1 VNDVSTLARGREPW
15 IPDLLRPKWLSALAR
30 LRQERKG
37 AGTKIILLLLVGALF
52 WGGTYGLLH
61 RVLRYLKDTPEV
73 GPLIAS
79 KILAVGF
86 LAFLSLL
93 LLSNLITALS
103 SFFLARDLDLL
114 ISAPVDWLW
123 FYLAKLAENLLHS
136 SWMVVVMAVP
146 IFAAYGAVFGGG
158 PLFPLVAAAAFL
170 PLLVIPA
177 AIGAVLTLALV
188 NIFPARRLRDFL
200 TLLAVAAAAG
210 FVLWLR
216 LAKPE
221 QLARPEG
228 FRNLIDFLTLLQAPT
243 NPLLPSQWSADI
255 VMNWL
260 DRVADPLPILL
271 LWSTAGALVV
281 LGALLHHRLYASGF
295 ARAQEGGDTRDGGRR
310 QARWVGYLLRPLG
323 PMQREMFLKDV
334 RVFFRDSTQWGQLIL
349 IGVLLV
355 VYLFNIS
362 ALPINTGERVPL
374 FVTTLVIFLN
384 QGLSGFVLAAIAVRF
399 IFPAVSLEGRQ
410 FWLLRSSPLDL
421 RALIRSKY
429 WTGTAPLLVLALGLT
444 VITNVSLKSAPVILL
459 MNVGTVAALT
469 FAIAALALAF
479 GAVYP
484 QFDSENA
491 AQIPTSFGGLVC
503 MMSITGLLAL
513 VIIVEAGPV
522 AGFLRDTQFDGH
534 PGVMPILV
542 ATAVV
547 IAGCLAITWV
557 ALRVAHRTL
566 VGFDREVD

>member
-1 VNDVSTLARGREPW
+1 VTTGALPGREPW
-15 IPDLLRPKWLSALAR
+15 IPDLLGPKLRTAVTR

-37 AGTKIILLLLVGALF
+37 AGTKILLLLLVGGGF
-52 WGGTYGLLH
+52 WGGTYALLH
-61 RVLRYLKDTPEV
+61 RVLVYLRETPEV

-79 KILAVGF
+79 KMLGVSL

-123 FYLAKLAENLLHS
+123 FYLAKLGENLVHS

-146 IFAAYGAVFGGG
+146 IFAAYGTVFGGG
-158 PLFPLVAAAAFL
+158 PLFPLVAAAALF

-177 AIGAVLTLALV
+177 AAGAMLTLALV
-188 NIFPARRLRDFL
+188 NVFPARRLRDFL
-200 TLLAVAAAAG
+200 TLLAVAAAAA
-210 FVLWLR
+210 FVLALR

-243 NPLLPSQWSADI
+243 NPMLPSQWAADL

-260 DRVADPLPILL
+260 GRIADPLPIAL
-271 LWSTAGALVV
+271 LWTTAGAFVV
-281 LGALLHHRLYASGF
+281 LGAGLHRLLYATGF
-295 ARAQEGGDTRDGGRR
+295 SRAQEGGDTRDGGRR
-310 QARWVGYLLRPLG
+310 QPRWVTAMLRPLG
-323 PMQREMFLKDV
+323 PMQREMLLKDV

-362 ALPINTGERVPL
+362 ALPLNTGERVPL
-374 FVTTLVIFLN
+374 FITTLVIFLN
-384 QGLSGFVLAAIAVRF
+384 QGLTGFVLAAIAVRF

-421 RALIRSKY
+421 QALIRSKY
-429 WTGTAPLLVLALGLT
+429 WTGTAPLLILSLGLT
-444 VITNVSLKSAPVILL
+444 VITNVSLKSAPAILL
-459 MNVGTVAALT
+459 LNVGTVAALT
-469 FAIAALALAF
+469 FAISALALAF
-479 GAVYP
+479 GAIYP
-484 QFDSENA
+484 QFDTENA

-503 MMSITGLLAL
+503 MMSITGLLVL
-513 VIIVEAGPV
+513 VIVIEAGPV
-522 AGFLRDTQFDGH
+522 AEFLRDTQAGAAIDLW
-534 PGVMPILV
+534 PIGGALALV
-542 ATAVV
+542 V
-547 IAGCLAITWV
+547 AGCSALAWG
-557 ALRVAHRTL
+557 ALRVARRTL
-566 VGFDREVD
+566 DGFDREID

>member
-1 VNDVSTLARGREPW
+1 MTSGALPRREPW
-15 IPDLLRPKWLSALAR
+15 IPDLLGPKLRTALAR

-37 AGTKIILLLLVGALF
+37 AGTKVFLLLVVGGGF
-52 WGGTYGLLH
+52 WGGTYALLH
-61 RVLRYLKDTPEV
+61 RVLVYLRETPEV

-79 KILAVGF
+79 KMLGVSL
-86 LAFLSLL
+86 LAFLALL

-123 FYLAKLAENLLHS
+123 FYLAKLGENLVHS

-158 PLFPLVAAAAFL
+158 WAFPLVSAAALL

-177 AIGAVLTLALV
+177 ALGTMLTLALV
-188 NIFPARRLRDFL
+188 NVFPARRLRDFL
-200 TLLAVAAAAG
+200 TLVAVAAAAV
-210 FVLWLR
+210 FVLALR

-243 NPLLPSQWSADI
+243 NPVLPSQWAADM

-260 DRVADPLPILL
+260 GRVADPLPILL
-271 LWSTAGALVV
+271 LWTTAGASVV
-281 LGALLHHRLYASGF
+281 LGALLHRRLYASGF
-295 ARAQEGGDTRDGGRR
+295 SRAQEGGDTRDGGRR
-310 QARWVGYLLRPLG
+310 QPRWVTAVLSPLG
-323 PMQREMFLKDV
+323 PMQREMLLKDV

-362 ALPINTGERVPL
+362 ALPLNTGERVPL
-374 FVTTLVIFLN
+374 FITTLVTFLN
-384 QGLSGFVLAAIAVRF
+384 QGLTGFVLAAIAVRF

-410 FWLLRSSPLDL
+410 FWLLRSSPLDIQAML
-421 RALIRSKY
+421 RSKY
-429 WTGTAPLLVLALGLT
+429 WTGTTPLLVLSLGLT
-444 VITNVSLKSAPVILL
+444 VITNVSLQAPAPIFVL
-459 MNVGTVAALT
+459 NVVTVTALT
-469 FAIAALALAF
+469 FAISALALAF

-484 QFDSENA
+484 QFDTENA

-503 MMSITGLLAL
+503 MMSITGLLVL
-513 VIIVEAGPV
+513 IIVIEAGPV
-522 AGFLRDTQFDGH
+522 AGVLRDIQAGDQVS
-534 PGVMPILV
+534 PWPL
-542 ATAVV
+542 ASALAVV
-547 IAGCLAITWV
+547 IAGCGGLSWG
-557 ALRVAHRTL
+557 ALRVARRTL
-566 VGFDREVD
+566 DAFDREVE

>member
-1 VNDVSTLARGREPW
+1 MTTAALPGQGREPW
-15 IPDLLRPKWLSALAR
+15 IPALLGPKLRTALTR

-37 AGTKIILLLLVGALF
+37 AGTKILLLLIVGGGF
-52 WGGTYGLLH
+52 WGGTYALLH
-61 RVLRYLKDTPEV
+61 RVLIYLKQTPEV

-79 KILAVGF
+79 KILAVGL

-123 FYLAKLAENLLHS
+123 FYLAKLAENLVHS

-146 IFAAYGAVFGGG
+146 IFAAYGTVFGGG
-158 PLFPLVAAAAFL
+158 PLFPLVSALALL

-177 AIGAVLTLALV
+177 AAGAMLTLVLV
-188 NIFPARRLRDFL
+188 NVFPARRLRDFL
-200 TLLAVAAAAG
+200 TLLAVAAAAA
-210 FVLWLR
+210 FVLALR

-243 NPLLPSQWSADI
+243 NPLLPSQWAADMA
-255 VMNWL
+255 MNWL
-260 DRVADPLPILL
+260 NRVADPLPILL
-271 LWSTAGALVV
+271 LWSTAGAFVV
-281 LGALLHHRLYASGF
+281 LGAALHRRFYASGF
-295 ARAQEGGDTRDGGRR
+295 SRAQEGGDTRDGGRR
-310 QARWVGYLLRPLG
+310 QPKWVTALLTPLG

-362 ALPINTGERVPL
+362 ALPLNTGERVPL

-384 QGLSGFVLAAIAVRF
+384 QGLTGFVLAAIAVRF

-421 RALIRSKY
+421 KALIRSKY
-429 WTGTAPLLVLALGLT
+429 WTGTAPLLILSLGLT
-444 VITNVSLKSAPVILL
+444 VITNLSLKSAPIIIALNL
-459 MNVGTVAALT
+459 GTVAALT
-469 FAIAALALAF
+469 FAVSALALAF

-484 QFDSENA
+484 QFDTENA

-503 MMSITGLLAL
+503 MMTITGLLVL
-513 VIIVEAGPV
+513 IIVVEAGPV
-522 AGFLRDTQFDGH
+522 AEFLRGTQTGDG
-534 PGVMPILV
+534 PPYGSLL
-542 ATAVV
+542 AALAAVV
-547 IAGCLAITWV
+547 AGCLALSWTAI
-557 ALRVAHRTL
+557 RVAHRTL
-566 VGFDREVD
+566 AAFDREIE

>member
-1 VNDVSTLARGREPW
+1 M
-15 IPDLLRPKWLSALAR
+15 PDLLRPKWQSALAR

-37 AGTKIILLLLVGALF
+37 AGTKILLLLIVGTVF
-52 WGGTYGLLH
+52 GGGTYGLFH

-136 SWMVVVMAVP
+136 SWMVVVMAAP

-158 PLFPLVAAAAFL
+158 PLFPLVAAAALF
-170 PLLVIPA
+170 PLLIIPA
-177 AIGAVLTLALV
+177 AVGAMLTLLLV
-188 NIFPARRLRDFL
+188 NVFPARRLRDLL

-243 NPLLPSQWSADI
+243 SPLLPSQWAADT

-271 LWSTAGALVV
+271 LWSTAGAFVV
-281 LGALLHHRLYASGF
+281 LGALLHRRLYASGF
-295 ARAQEGGDTRDGGRR
+295 SRAQEGGDTRDAGRR
-310 QARWVGYLLRPLG
+310 QARWVTALLRPLG
-323 PMQREMFLKDV
+323 AMQREMLLKDV

-421 RALIRSKY
+421 RALLRSKY
-429 WTGTAPLLVLALGLT
+429 WTGTAPLLVLSLGLT
-444 VITNVSLKSAPVILL
+444 IITNVSLKSAPVILL

-503 MMSITGLLAL
+503 MMTITGLLVL
-513 VIIVEAGPV
+513 VIVVEAGPV
-522 AGFLRDTQFDGH
+522 AEFLRDTQLDGH
-534 PGVMPILV
+534 PGVVGIV
-542 ATAVV
+542 IATGVV
-547 IAGCLAITWV
+547 VAGCLTIAWA
-557 ALRVAHRTL
+557 ALRVALRTL
-566 VGFDREVD
+566 VRFDTEID

>member
-1 VNDVSTLARGREPW
+1 MSAVEVTAGGREPW
-15 IPDLLRPKWLSALAR
+15 MPDLLRPKWQSARAR

-37 AGTKIILLLLVGALF
+37 AGTKVLLLLVVGTVF

-158 PLFPLVAAAAFL
+158 PLFPLVAAAALF

-177 AIGAVLTLALV
+177 AVGAVLTLLLV
-188 NIFPARRLRDFL
+188 NVFPARRLRDLL

-216 LAKPE
+216 LARPE

-243 NPLLPSQWSADI
+243 SPLLPSQWAADT

-271 LWSTAGALVV
+271 LWSTAGAFVV

-295 ARAQEGGDTRDGGRR
+295 SRAQEGGDTRDAGRR
-310 QARWVGYLLRPLG
+310 QARWVSALLRPLG
-323 PMQREMFLKDV
+323 AMQREMLLKDV

-421 RALIRSKY
+421 RALLRSKY
-429 WTGTAPLLVLALGLT
+429 WTGTAPLLVLSLGLT

-503 MMSITGLLAL
+503 MMTITGLLVL
-513 VIIVEAGPV
+513 VIVIEAGPV
-522 AGFLRDTQFDGH
+522 AGFLRDTQLDGH
-534 PGVMPILV
+534 PGVAGIII
-542 ATAVV
+542 ATGVV
-547 IAGCLAITWV
+547 VAGCLAVAWT
-557 ALRVAHRTL
+557 ALRVALRTL
-566 VGFDREVD
+566 VQFDTEID

>member
-1 VNDVSTLARGREPW
+1 MSEAGAATRGREPW
-15 IPDLLRPKWLSALAR
+15 VPDLLRPKWLSALAR

-37 AGTKIILLLLVGALF
+37 AGTKVLLLLLVGTVF
-52 WGGTYGLLH
+52 WGGTYGLFH
-61 RVLRYLKDTPEV
+61 RVLTYLKDTPEV

-123 FYLAKLAENLLHS
+123 FYLAKLAENLLYS

-146 IFAAYGAVFGGG
+146 IFAAYGVVFGGG
-158 PLFPLVAAAAFL
+158 PLFPLVAAAALF
-170 PLLVIPA
+170 PLLVVPA
-177 AIGAVLTLALV
+177 ALGAVLTLALV
-188 NIFPARRLRDFL
+188 NVFPARRLRDFL

-243 NPLLPSQWSADI
+243 NPLLPSQWAADI

-295 ARAQEGGDTRDGGRR
+295 SRAQEGGDTRDGGRR
-310 QARWVGYLLRPLG
+310 QPRWVGYALRPLG
-323 PMQREMFLKDV
+323 PMQREMLLKDM

-444 VITNVSLKSAPVILL
+444 IITNVSLKSAPVILL

-503 MMSITGLLAL
+503 MMSITGLLTL

-522 AGFLRDTQFDGH
+522 AAFLRDTQFDGH
-534 PGVMPILV
+534 PGVAPIV
-542 ATAVV
+542 IVTAAV
-547 IAGCLAITWV
+547 IAGCLALAWA

-566 VGFDREVD
+566 VGFDRELD

>member
-1 VNDVSTLARGREPW
+1 MTAPATVAPERTPW
-15 IPDLLRPKWLSALAR
+15 IPDLLAPKWRSALAR
-30 LRQERKG
+30 LRQERRG
-37 AGTKIILLLLVGALF
+37 AGTKVLLLLIVGALF

-61 RVLRYLKDTPEV
+61 RVLIYLKDTPEV

-79 KILAVGF
+79 KILGVGF

-93 LLSNLITALS
+93 LLSNLISALS
-103 SFFLARDLDLL
+103 SFFLARDLELL

-123 FYLAKLAENLLHS
+123 FYLAKLTENLLHS
-136 SWMVVVMAVP
+136 SWRVVVMAVP
-146 IFAAYGAVFGGG
+146 IFAAYGSVFGGG
-158 PLFPLVAAAAFL
+158 ALFPLVAAAAFV
-170 PLLVIPA
+170 PLLIIPA

-188 NIFPARRLRDFL
+188 NVFPARRLRDLL
-200 TLLAVAAAAG
+200 TLIAVAAAAA

-243 NPLLPSQWSADI
+243 SPLLPSQWAAD
-255 VMNWL
+255 VAMNWL
-260 DRVADPLPILL
+260 NRIADPRPIVL
-271 LWSTAGALVV
+271 LWTTAAAFVV
-281 LGALLHHRLYASGF
+281 LGALLHRRLYTSGF
-295 ARAQEGGDTRDGGRR
+295 SRAQEGGDTRDGGHR
-310 QARWVGYLLRPLG
+310 QARWVTLLLRPLG
-323 PMQREMFLKDV
+323 PTQREMLLKDI

-410 FWLLRSSPLDL
+410 LWLLRSSPLDL
-421 RALIRSKY
+421 RALLRSKY
-429 WTGTAPLLVLALGLT
+429 WTGTVPLLLLSLGLT
-444 VITNVSLKSAPVILL
+444 LITNISLKSAPAILW
-459 MNVGTVAALT
+459 MNLGTVTALT

-503 MMSITGLLAL
+503 MMTITGLLVA
-513 VIIVEAGPV
+513 VITVEAGPV
-522 AGFLRDTQFDGH
+522 ATFLRDTQSDTE
-534 PGVMPILV
+534 PGYLAIGIATLAVM
-542 ATAVV
+542 
-547 IAGCLAITWV
+547 AGCAAISWGS
-557 ALRVAHRTL
+557 LRVAHRTL
-566 VGFDREVD
+566 AGFDRELD